1 MNYPTVPHGFQAGAR
16 YTGLME
22 RTIRL
27 FQVDAFTSEPLCGNP
42 AGVVL
47 DADELS
53 SAQMQA
59 IARELNTSDTA
70 FVLRPDAADHDL
82 RLRCFTPRKE
92 SGFVAHATVATHT
105 VLAALGAPPAP
116 RQKQHTGIVQVQIAP
131 GAPPLVLIMQPPA
144 PLRSAPAPEL
154 MRAILAALGL
164 TEDALDPHCPAMI
177 AGAASTRLLLGVR
190 DSAQLARL
198 QPDLGRLAALS
209 APAGA
214 AGYFLYTRQSQI
226 KGCDT
231 EARMFCPALGISED
245 PVSGNAHGMLGA
257 YLVSQ
262 RLISAPS
269 GHARFTGAQGH
280 HLQRPGR
287 VQIDVTVAA
296 STPTLVTIAGQ
307 AAIVFETRL
316 ALGTHFAS

>member
-1 MNYPTVPHGFQAGAR
+1 
-16 YTGLME
+16 ME
-22 RTIRL
+22 SRIRL
-27 FQVDAFTSEPLCGNP
+27 FQVDAFTTEPLCGNP

-53 SAQMQA
+53 SEQMQA

-82 RLRCFTPRKE
+82 RMRFFTPRKE

-105 VLAALGAPPAP
+105 VLAALGGPPKP

-131 GAPPLVLIMQPPA
+131 GSPPLVQIAQPPA
-144 PLRSAPAPEL
+144 PLRSAPAPQL
-154 MRAILAALGL
+154 MNAILAALGVA
-164 TEDALDPHCPAMI
+164 EDALDLQCPAMI
-177 AGAASTRLLLGVR
+177 AGTASTRLLLGVR

-198 QPDLGRLAALS
+198 QPDLGRLAELS
-209 APAGA
+209 AAADA
-214 AGYFLYTRQSQI
+214 AGYFLYTRHSQI

-257 YLVSQ
+257 YLVNQ
-262 RLISAPS
+262 RLLSAVS
-269 GHARFTGAQGH
+269 GHATFTGAQGH
-280 HLQRPGR
+280 HLKRPGR

-296 STPTLVTIAGQ
+296 DKPILVTIAGQ
-307 AAIVFETRL
+307 GAIVFETRL
-316 ALGTHFAS
+316 ALGTAFAS